1 MFSSFANLLADL
13 TVLENV
19 LLPNQIQFDST
30 TNNRA
35 KEILE
40 KVGLKDQLFKR
51 ANKISGGQAQ
61 RAAIARGLVN
71 NPTIVLADEP
81 TGNLDSVTA
90 KNVVEVMKKMAK
102 DLGQTFIVVT
112 HERAQFGDVDRVITI
127 KDGRA
132 FEGRTLP
139 RVGGYRI
146 MSFAKFA
153 FLLVLVCSI
162 PVFYA
167 YGQLDDKPPQ
177 GILRS
182 GIVGVKLLDA
192 YFGTSTEKMEVGPG
206 DKNVPFTVK
215 FANISTADIVGIK
228 RTTISTDILPFT
240 TGNKLSNP
248 CGQQHK
254 GNTRKQFLPHI
265 LCGHI

>member
-1 MFSSFANLLADL
+1 MALNNVSFSVKKGEFVLVIGSSGSGKSTLLNMIGLLDRPTEGRVLVDGFDTSDLTDNEISAFRNEKLGFVFQFSNLLADL

-19 LLPNQIQFDST
+19 LLPSQIQFDST

-90 KNVVEVMKKMAK
+90 KNVVEIMKKMAK
-102 DLGQTFIVVT
+102 DMGQTFIVVT

-132 FEGRTLP
+132 FEGEHSPEL
-139 RVGGYRI
+139 
-146 MSFAKFA
+146 
-153 FLLVLVCSI
+153 
-162 PVFYA
+162 
-167 YGQLDDKPPQ
+167 
-177 GILRS
+177 
-182 GIVGVKLLDA
+182 
-192 YFGTSTEKMEVGPG
+192 EV
-206 DKNVPFTVK
+206 
-215 FANISTADIVGIK
+215 AA
-228 RTTISTDILPFT
+228 
-240 TGNKLSNP
+240 
-248 CGQQHK
+248 
-254 GNTRKQFLPHI
+254 
-265 LCGHI
+265 

>member
-1 MFSSFANLLADL
+1 LSKIYGEAETKVRALDNVSFSVKKGEFVLIIGSSGSGKSTLLNMVGLLDRPTEGRVLIDGFDTSDLTDNEISAFRNKKLGFVFQFSNLLADL

-19 LLPNQIQFDST
+19 LLPSQIQFDST

-90 KNVVEVMKKMAK
+90 KNVVEIMKKMAK

-132 FEGRTLP
+132 FEGEHSPEL
-139 RVGGYRI
+139 
-146 MSFAKFA
+146 
-153 FLLVLVCSI
+153 
-162 PVFYA
+162 
-167 YGQLDDKPPQ
+167 
-177 GILRS
+177 
-182 GIVGVKLLDA
+182 
-192 YFGTSTEKMEVGPG
+192 EV
-206 DKNVPFTVK
+206 V
-215 FANISTADIVGIK
+215 A
-228 RTTISTDILPFT
+228 
-240 TGNKLSNP
+240 
-248 CGQQHK
+248 
-254 GNTRKQFLPHI
+254 
-265 LCGHI
+265 

>member
-1 MFSSFANLLADL
+1 LTKIYGEAETKVTALDNVSFSIKKGEFVLVIGSSGSGKSTLLNMIGLLDRPTEGRVLVDGFDTSDLTDNEISAFRNEKLGFVFQFSNLLADL

-19 LLPNQIQFDST
+19 LLPSQIQFDSI

-40 KVGLKDQLFKR
+40 KVGLKDHLFKR

-90 KNVVEVMKKMAK
+90 KNVVEIMKKMAK

-112 HERAQFGDVDRVITI
+112 HERAQFGDVDRIITI

-132 FEGRTLP
+132 FEGEYSPELE
-139 RVGGYRI
+139 
-146 MSFAKFA
+146 
-153 FLLVLVCSI
+153 
-162 PVFYA
+162 
-167 YGQLDDKPPQ
+167 
-177 GILRS
+177 
-182 GIVGVKLLDA
+182 IVA
-192 YFGTSTEKMEVGPG
+192 
-206 DKNVPFTVK
+206 
-215 FANISTADIVGIK
+215 
-228 RTTISTDILPFT
+228 
-240 TGNKLSNP
+240 
-248 CGQQHK
+248 
-254 GNTRKQFLPHI
+254 
-265 LCGHI
+265 

>member
-1 MFSSFANLLADL
+1 LTKIYGEAETKVRALDNVSFSVKKGEFVLIIGSSGSGKSTLLNMIGLLDRPTEGRVLVDGFDTSELTDNELSAFRNKKLGFVFQFSNLLADL

-19 LLPNQIQFDST
+19 FFNINLKFDST

-90 KNVVEVMKKMAK
+90 RNIVQLMKTMAK

-132 FEGRTLP
+132 FEGENAQEL
-139 RVGGYRI
+139 
-146 MSFAKFA
+146 
-153 FLLVLVCSI
+153 
-162 PVFYA
+162 
-167 YGQLDDKPPQ
+167 
-177 GILRS
+177 
-182 GIVGVKLLDA
+182 
-192 YFGTSTEKMEVGPG
+192 EV
-206 DKNVPFTVK
+206 V
-215 FANISTADIVGIK
+215 A
-228 RTTISTDILPFT
+228 
-240 TGNKLSNP
+240 
-248 CGQQHK
+248 
-254 GNTRKQFLPHI
+254 
-265 LCGHI
+265 